1 MAATGEC
8 GLGERRWMAAQR
20 RCGARGGRVDGRP
33 ETEWMA
39 ARRQRGRRAAQDG
52 CACGDGGVSSRAQNG
67 ARGGSVR
74 RPGAHGD
81 GRGGQR
87 SGTRMIFFGGVSRT

>member
-1 MAATGEC
+1 
-8 GLGERRWMAAQR
+8 
-20 RCGARGGRVDGRP
+20 VDGRP

-81 GRGGQR
+81 GRSGQR
-87 SGTRMIFFGGVSRT
+87 SGTRMIFFWRSESHVMGRGSGMTTAVSRVSHAAFGWG